1 MSDSQETAA
10 RGPRSRTENFVD
22 LIFGL
27 SLSVGAIALIT
38 STAPA
43 DEAALNGHII
53 AFIFSFSFLITTWM
67 VYTYQLSVLPVE
79 TKLVTF
85 LNVIM
90 LTLVALTPYLF
101 EQCVEYLGQSA
112 IPQYASILFAL
123 DLAGMLAILATFSHV
138 ISKEENALVETKIAA
153 VFRQSRNVQLALC
166 ILIIISIAPIFWSI
180 TFLTIPLRIYFW
192 LIPIIVYWVRRFRQS

>member
-1 MSDSQETAA
+1 
-10 RGPRSRTENFVD
+10 

-38 STAPA
+38 STPPSNQ
-43 DEAALNGHII
+43 AALDGHII

-90 LTLVALTPYLF
+90 LTLVALTPYLLNN
-101 EQCVEYLGQSA
+101 VEYIGQLTSND
-112 IPQYASILFAL
+112 IPEYASILFAL
-123 DLAGMLAILATFSHV
+123 ALAGMLAILTTFSHI
-138 ISKEENALVETKIAA
+138 ISVEENALVEAQIART
-153 VFRQSRNVQLALC
+153 FRQSRNVQLVLC
-166 ILIIISIAPIFWSI
+166 VLIIISIAPIFWTI

-192 LIPIIVYWVRRFRQS
+192 LIPIIVYWVRRYRQP

>member
-1 MSDSQETAA
+1 MSQETAS
-10 RGPRSRTENFVD
+10 RRPRSRTENFVD

-38 STAPA
+38 STPPA
-43 DEAALNGHII
+43 GQAALNDHII

-79 TKLVTF
+79 TKMVTF

-90 LTLVALTPYLF
+90 LTLVALTPYLLNN
-101 EQCVEYLGQSA
+101 VEYLGQSS
-112 IPQYASILFAL
+112 IPEYASILFAF

-138 ISKEENALVETKIAA
+138 ISTEENDLVEPQIARI
-153 VFRQSRNVQLALC
+153 FRQSRNVKLILCALS
-166 ILIIISIAPIFWSI
+166 IISIAPIFWTI

-192 LIPIIVYWVRRFRQS
+192 LIPIIVYWVRRYRQP